1 MHDAAVELEQAR
13 MIAVDETMQ
22 IMLDGPIDREPLYL
36 HGPCGAY
43 LAQHELGINDPL
55 VLETI

>member
-1 MHDAAVELEQAR
+1 M
-13 MIAVDETMQ
+13 MIAVDEAMQ

-36 HGPCGAY
+36 HCPYGAY

-55 VLETI
+55 VLEAISRHSYMVNGVA